1 MHKFAY
7 LPGKAALLTAL
18 LLGAPLLG
26 FAQASAPPSQEW
38 HIDFQ
43 GDGNHGGTYGQTG
56 PAAYS
61 TPDGYWNVF
70 EVAALRQPWPTLNTP
85 SPSLGLRDAGGE
97 ESQAVLSFQGDLYG
111 WAGRGDF
118 DPLFGDY
125 LIFTQFNPFGAANN
139 PTWWRITGLDP
150 STRYCLTFYHP
161 ITNPPYPRGL
171 LFGLLGA
178 DSALVAVGGTEGENV
193 VSICIESSEAGT
205 ITGFVTVDARVG
217 LEGDWAGLSIRRA
230 D

>member
-1 MHKFAY
+1 MHKVMY
-7 LPGKAALLTAL
+7 CLSRTALLALL

-26 FAQASAPPSQEW
+26 FAQAGVPPSQEW

-43 GDGNHGGTYGQTG
+43 GDGNHNGTYGQTG

-61 TPDGYWNVF
+61 DPTVYWNIF

-85 SPSLGLRDAGGE
+85 SPSLRLRDANGE
-97 ESQAVLSFQGDLYG
+97 ESQLILSFQGDLYG

-118 DPLFGDY
+118 DPLLGDY
-125 LIFTQFNPFGAANN
+125 LIFTLFDPFGAANN
-139 PTWWRITGLDP
+139 STWWIITGLVP
-150 STRYCLTFYHP
+150 NTRYCLTFYHP

-171 LFGLLGA
+171 LFGLLGT

-193 VSICIESSEAGT
+193 VSVCLVSSEDGT

-230 D
+230 E